1 MKRWTLMITGELVL
15 TFLAA
20 TLEAQAPGE
29 GPGRPG
35 GPPGRG
41 MSPIVA
47 ALDAD
52 GDGVLSAQEIEGAAA
67 ALKKLDKDGDG
78 KLTREELRPE
88 PGRGPQGEG
97 RDRPG
102 EGAPPGRGA
111 RGGRGEGGP
120 GGGAFESSAQPKD
133 DAEKKILEVL
143 NDISGNRR
151 GNMNV
156 PVNDGR
162 FLRLLAESIG
172 AKQVVELGTSTG
184 YSGTWFCMALR
195 KTGGKLTTF
204 EVDAKRAATA
214 RENFK
219 RAGVEEMVTL
229 VEGDAHE
236 KVTTFKGTIDL
247 LFLDADKEGYID
259 YYQKLLPQVR
269 PGGLIVAHNISGG
282 MADPKYIKAITSSGD
297 VETVFINVGSSGI
310 SVTLKKI

>member
-1 MKRWTLMITGELVL
+1 MKRSTAMLVSCLVSLVL
-15 TFLAA
+15 TA
-20 TLEAQAPGE
+20 TALEAQGPGE
-29 GPGRPG
+29 GRRGGPG
-35 GPPGRG
+35 GPPGPA
-41 MSPIVA
+41 MSPLLA

-52 GDGVLSAQEIEGAAA
+52 GDGALSAQEMEGAAA

-78 KLTREELRPE
+78 KLSREELGPG
-88 PGRGPQGEG
+88 PGRSRQ
-97 RDRPG
+97 
-102 EGAPPGRGA
+102 
-111 RGGRGEGGP
+111 GRGEGGP
-120 GGGAFESSAQPKD
+120 GGGAGSFASSPLPKD

-143 NDISGNRR
+143 ADVIQNRR

-156 PVNDGR
+156 PVDDGR
-162 FLRLLAESIG
+162 LLRLLAESIG

-184 YSGTWFCMALR
+184 YSGTWFCTALR

-219 RAGVEEMVTL
+219 RAGVEDLVTL

-236 KVTTFKGTIDL
+236 KVTTFKGSIDL

-269 PGGLIVAHNISGG
+269 PGGLIVAHNINAG
-282 MADPKYIKAITSSGD
+282 MADPRYIKAITSSGD
-297 VETVFINVGSSGI
+297 TDTVFVNAGSGGI
-310 SVTLKKI
+310 SVTIKKM